1 MIKALLLRRIWLLRN
16 NFTSSVVILFLFP
29 LTIFIFTNLSLRKI
43 PVIGL
48 YDIDFDIWIYPSMI
62 FLVTGLSILPSIFRD
77 VFDLRV
83 HNKVL
88 SYLSLSPYSKR
99 YMIFSFSI
107 VSLLESIIIGF
118 VAIFLFSSIIPYP
131 FGLIK
136 TFGFIF
142 YFSIYTFLLSNIF
155 ILISILSDKL
165 STIFISL
172 FVFIFFML
180 FGSGLIISP
189 NFYPPSIN
197 ATLSLFPL
205 VMCIKS
211 MQSYLFSSFF
221 NLTFTMIPIFTSVVL
236 LIINSIFL
244 RNKLSQ

>member
-1 MIKALLLRRIWLLRN
+1 MIKALLLRRIWLLGN
-16 NFTSSVVILFLFP
+16 NLTSSIVILFLFP
-29 LTIFIFTNLSLRKI
+29 LTIFIFTNLAFRKI
-43 PVIGL
+43 PIIGI
-48 YDIDFDIWIYPSMI
+48 YDVDFDIWIYPSMI

-83 HNKVL
+83 HKKVL

-107 VSLLESIIIGF
+107 VSLAESVVIGF
-118 VAIFLFSSIIPYP
+118 AAVILFSSIIPYP
-131 FGLIK
+131 FGFIK

-155 ILISILSDKL
+155 IMISILSDKL
-165 STIFISL
+165 STIFISF

-189 NFYPPSIN
+189 NFYPPSLN
-197 ATLSLFPL
+197 GTLSLLPL

-211 MQSYLFSSFF
+211 MQSYLFSGFF
-221 NLTFTMIPIFTSVVL
+221 NLTFTFISFFTNVVL
-236 LIINSIFL
+236 LIVNSILL
-244 RNKLSQ
+244 RNKLNQ

>member
-1 MIKALLLRRIWLLRN
+1 MIKALLLRRIWLLGN
-16 NFTSSVVILFLFP
+16 NLTSSIVILFLFP
-29 LTIFIFTNLSLRKI
+29 LTIFIFTNLAFRKI
-43 PVIGL
+43 PIVGL
-48 YDIDFDIWIYPSMI
+48 YDVDFDIWIYPSMI

-88 SYLSLSPYSKR
+88 PYLSLSPYSKR

-107 VSLLESIIIGF
+107 VSLLESIMIGF
-118 VAIFLFSSIIPYP
+118 AAIILFSSIIPYP
-131 FGLIK
+131 FGFIK

-142 YFSIYTFLLSNIF
+142 YFSIYIFLLANIF
-155 ILISILSDKL
+155 IMISILSDKL

-172 FVFIFFML
+172 FAFIFFML

-189 NFYPPSIN
+189 SFYPPSIN
-197 ATLSLFPL
+197 ATFSLFPL

-211 MQSYLFSSFF
+211 MQSYLFSGFI
-221 NLTFTMIPIFTSVVL
+221 NVTFTMIPVFTIVAL
-236 LIINSIFL
+236 LIINSILL

>member
-1 MIKALLLRRIWLLRN
+1 MIKALLLRRIWLLGN
-16 NFTSSVVILFLFP
+16 NLTSSIVILFLFP
-29 LTIFIFTNLSLRKI
+29 LTIFIFTNLAFRKI
-43 PVIGL
+43 PIVGI
-48 YDIDFDIWIYPSMI
+48 YDVDFDIWIYPSMI

-83 HNKVL
+83 HKKVL
-88 SYLSLSPYSKR
+88 SYLALSPYSKR

-107 VSLLESIIIGF
+107 VSLIESMIIGF
-118 VAIFLFSSIIPYP
+118 AAVILYSSIIPYP

-142 YFSIYTFLLSNIF
+142 FFSIYTFLLSNVF
-155 ILISILSDKL
+155 IMISILSDKL
-165 STIFISL
+165 STVFISL

-197 ATLSLFPL
+197 GALSLFPL
-205 VMCIKS
+205 VMCVKS
-211 MQSYLFSSFF
+211 MQSYLFSGFINWF
-221 NLTFTMIPIFTSVVL
+221 NTFIPIFTSLVL
-236 LIINSIFL
+236 LTVNSILL

>member
-1 MIKALLLRRIWLLRN
+1 MIKALLLRRIWLLGN
-16 NFTSSVVILFLFP
+16 NLTSSIVILFLFP
-29 LTIFIFTNLSLRKI
+29 LTIFIFTNLAFRKI
-43 PVIGL
+43 PVVGI
-48 YDIDFDIWIYPSMI
+48 YDVDFDIWIYPSMI

-83 HNKVL
+83 HKKVL

-107 VSLLESIIIGF
+107 VSLVESIIIGF
-118 VAIFLFSSIIPYP
+118 VAVILFSSIISYP

-142 YFSIYTFLLSNIF
+142 YFSIYIFLLSNVF
-155 ILISILSDKL
+155 IMISILSYKL

-172 FVFIFFML
+172 FIFIFFIL

-197 ATLSLFPL
+197 GALSLLPL
-205 VMCIKS
+205 VMCVKS
-211 MQSYLFSSFF
+211 MQSYLFSGFINFSH
-221 NLTFTMIPIFTSVVL
+221 TIIPIFTSVIL
-236 LIINSIFL
+236 LIINSILL

>member
-1 MIKALLLRRIWLLRN
+1 MWLLVN
-16 NFTSSVVILFLFP
+16 NLTSSIVILFLFP
-29 LTIFIFTNLSLRKI
+29 LTIFIFTNLAFRKI
-43 PVIGL
+43 PIAGL
-48 YDIDFDIWIYPSMI
+48 YDVDFDIWIYPSMI

-83 HNKVL
+83 HKKVL

-107 VSLLESIIIGF
+107 VSLLESIMIGF
-118 VAIFLFSSIIPYP
+118 AAIILFSSIIPYP
-131 FGLIK
+131 FGFIK

-155 ILISILSDKL
+155 IMISILSDKL
-165 STIFISL
+165 LTIFTSL
-172 FVFIFFML
+172 FAFIFFIL

-221 NLTFTMIPIFTSVVL
+221 NLTFTMIPIFASAVL

>member
-1 MIKALLLRRIWLLRN
+1 MIKALLSRRIWLLGN
-16 NFTSSVVILFLFP
+16 NLSSSIVILFLFP
-29 LTIFIFTNLSLRKI
+29 LTIFIFTNLAFRKI
-43 PVIGL
+43 PIIGL

-83 HNKVL
+83 HKKVL

-107 VSLLESIIIGF
+107 VSLLESIVIGF
-118 VAIFLFSSIIPYP
+118 VAIILFSLIIPYP

-136 TFGFIF
+136 TLGFIF
-142 YFSIYTFLLSNIF
+142 YFSIYTFLLSNVFIF
-155 ILISILSDKL
+155 ISILSDKL

-172 FVFIFFML
+172 FAFIFFIL
-180 FGSGLIISP
+180 FGSGLIISL

-205 VMCIKS
+205 AMCVKS
-211 MQSYLFSSFF
+211 MQSYLFSGFF
-221 NLTFTMIPIFTSVVL
+221 NLTSTMIPIFTSAVL
-236 LIINSIFL
+236 LIINSILL